1 MNTPLLKP
9 FLFWLVEKT
18 ANTATPFNEVS
29 EHFPRAQINLL
40 FDRALQE
47 RLSQLRQH
55 SSDGEKGMGIRSA
68 AGVSLDWTGY
78 ISKSLRSAGIPEH
91 DLDAMVSRVVVKF
104 LVHPGSLFRNWDGEG
119 PIEARFKRSVRNMAI
134 SLGQEKKG
142 KSMQSI
148 EEPGI
153 NLAARTP
160 TNDPLLDLF
169 SAHIGMRLGQDAEW
183 VFSQLRDGWEK
194 KELVGRRGL
203 TSYRVKQIVQN
214 IKKELWEFSQDDPVF
229 QQSVEKLLK
238 DEEIT
243 FQKRREAVFGR

>member
-18 ANTATPFNEVS
+18 ANTITPFKEVT
-29 EHFPRAQINLL
+29 EQFPRAQINQL

-55 SSDGEKGMGIRSA
+55 SNDGEKRMGTKSA

-104 LVHPGSLFRNWDGEG
+104 LVHPGSLFRKWDGVG
-119 PIEARFKRSVRNMAI
+119 PIEARFKRSVKNMAI

-142 KSMQSI
+142 KSLQSI
-148 EEPGI
+148 DEPGV
-153 NLAARTP
+153 NLAAKPP
-160 TNDPLLDLF
+160 TNEQLLDLF
-169 SAHIGMRLGQDAEW
+169 STHIGMRLGQDAQW
-183 VFSQLRDGWEK
+183 VFSQIRLGWEK

-203 TSYRVKQIVQN
+203 TSYRVKQIIQN
-214 IKKELWEFSQDDPVF
+214 IKKELLEFSGDDPLF
-229 QQSVEKLLK
+229 QQKVEKLLK
-238 DEEIT
+238 DEEQT
-243 FQKRREAVFGR
+243 VQKRREAVFGR